1 MSERGKGSGERLV
14 KGSRKGKQRGAPLAE
29 SDVNMKQVV
38 AVMIPAASTLEAP
51 IVPDAQ
57 IFRKA
62 ALESPA
68 RPALLSIYEGLTK
81 KGDADPANV

>member
-14 KGSRKGKQRGAPLAE
+14 KGSRKGYQRGAPLAE

-51 IVPDAQ
+51 IEPEHTSSKY
-57 IFRKA
+57 I
-62 ALESPA
+62 
-68 RPALLSIYEGLTK
+68 
-81 KGDADPANV
+81 